1 MTKPRTFAITIGVSL
16 LLMTV
21 AAGVA
26 FGYIHSLLIDAPN
39 SIGIGANVAANK
51 DLFLNEI
58 LLWLFIAL
66 LDFIIS
72 FAMYG
77 YFNNG
82 ELKGLNRIMTGL
94 RVVYTF
100 ILIWAIS
107 SLGSAYSLARPDIT
121 DEVAVSIASM
131 IQSFDIKWNTGLI
144 LFGFHLVALG
154 ILTWKHRRGSK
165 LWAVLLL
172 IAGAGY
178 VLVDG

>member
-94 RVVYTF
+94 RVV
-100 ILIWAIS
+100 
-107 SLGSAYSLARPDIT
+107 
-121 DEVAVSIASM
+121 
-131 IQSFDIKWNTGLI
+131 
-144 LFGFHLVALG
+144 
-154 ILTWKHRRGSK
+154 
-165 LWAVLLL
+165 
-172 IAGAGY
+172 
-178 VLVDG
+178 